1 MPTEQVY
8 EDNPFHVLG
17 LRSTVG
23 DREIA
28 ARVAAGASQAGRDL
42 NLVGPAEERFRRAQD
57 ALRDP
62 LERLRAELFWI
73 AGDDPSTPPD
83 LDLADDQAL
92 DQALE
97 ALRRAADDPRGD
109 PVRRAVAAHDLAV
122 VSHAACLRH
131 RWLGPEYVAAVE
143 RWSSVFGDAGY
154 WKHVVERAR
163 GLGVTMDPLPA
174 LREHL
179 AEALAATWIE
189 AAADL
194 LDEGQDDAALS
205 LVVAIRLSSLPR
217 YAVDSA
223 IREITLPL
231 RAAVKSGANAV
242 CALAD
247 LLDGLAESTP
257 PIWIARHLETATDQL
272 RHELG
277 VPLARLWRIAPGA
290 DDPALA
296 DKVAQA
302 SARLASVAIG
312 RLGDWDL
319 GLALAGEAASLA
331 RGGAPRSELATLQ
344 SQIRHIYHRS
354 QATAAREAGDGATA
368 LAHLELALAA
378 ATSAGAADEI
388 RRSMA
393 EIERTIGEREKLA
406 ARGRT
411 REIDARLPKRLEPP
425 APPPRP
431 PELRR
436 RRILRVE
443 APPDVP
449 AAVAEQAIAPEGPLA
464 TAPSGD
470 TSERG
475 ATAGFALLAKP
486 TSAVLNRSLNGPRY
500 LEPEVRPPGR
510 LTRVVTWLSVPTH
523 AAQVALP
530 LAAVFL
536 LAVALNTVLPWHGW
550 QAAVDSM
557 PVVSGAN
564 DPNDSQQPAAT
575 RPASAGAPSSSQAG
589 GVVSDTASEPTA
601 ACVAAA
607 QRLAAEIVAQRELLE
622 ALDQQI
628 RVITRQFP
636 NGGYPGEI
644 ATQLRNLQQVRRD
657 QATALTTLLTATGA
671 AC

>member
-1 MPTEQVY
+1 MPAELVY

-17 LRSTVG
+17 LRSIAG

-28 ARVAAGASQAGRDL
+28 ARLAAGASQAGRDL

-62 LERLRAELFWI
+62 LARLRAELFWI
-73 AGDDPSTPPD
+73 AGDDPSAPPE
-83 LDLADDQAL
+83 LDLNDDQAL
-92 DQALE
+92 DRAID
-97 ALRRAADDPRGD
+97 ALRRTADDPGGD

-122 VSHAACLRH
+122 VSHAACLHH

-143 RWSSVFGDAGY
+143 HWSSVFGDASY

-163 GLGVTMDPLPA
+163 RLGVTMDPLPA

-194 LDEGQDDAALS
+194 LDAGQDDAALA

-217 YAVDSA
+217 YAIDGA

-257 PIWIARHLETATDQL
+257 PGWIAHHLETATDQL
-272 RHELG
+272 RQGLG
-277 VPLARLWRIAPGA
+277 APLARLWRIAPGA

-319 GLALAGEAASLA
+319 GLALAGEAAALA
-331 RGGAPRSELATLQ
+331 RGGTLRGELATLQ
-344 SQIRHIYHRS
+344 SQVRHVYHRS
-354 QATAAREAGDGATA
+354 QATAAREAGDDAAA

-393 EIERTIGEREKLA
+393 EIERASGEREKLTA
-406 ARGRT
+406 LGLA
-411 REIDARLPKRLEPP
+411 REIETRLPKRLEPP
-425 APPPRP
+425 EAPPRP

-436 RRILRVE
+436 RRIVRAE
-443 APPDVP
+443 ALPDP
-449 AAVAEQAIAPEGPLA
+449 AATVEETAAVERPVASGAARDAPERG
-464 TAPSGD
+464 TA
-470 TSERG
+470 
-475 ATAGFALLAKP
+475 AGFALLAKP

-500 LEPEVRPPGR
+500 LEPEVRPPGPAS
-510 LTRVVTWLSVPTH
+510 RVVAWLSVPTH
-523 AAQVALP
+523 AAQVGLP

-536 LAVALNTVLPWHGW
+536 LAVALNTVLPWRGW
-550 QAAVDSM
+550 QGAVGSGPAVSDSADRDASEDS
-557 PVVSGAN
+557 VATGSNSG
-564 DPNDSQQPAAT
+564 
-575 RPASAGAPSSSQAG
+575 GAPSSSQAG
-589 GVVSDTASEPTA
+589 GVVSDPAGESTA
-601 ACVAAA
+601 ACLAAT
-607 QRLAAEIVAQRELLE
+607 QRLDAEVATQRELL
-622 ALDQQI
+622 DSIDRQI

-636 NGGYPGEI
+636 TGGYPGEI
-644 ATQLRNLQQVRRD
+644 AALLRDLQQQRSNES
-657 QATALTTLLTATGA
+657 AALTTLLAQTGA